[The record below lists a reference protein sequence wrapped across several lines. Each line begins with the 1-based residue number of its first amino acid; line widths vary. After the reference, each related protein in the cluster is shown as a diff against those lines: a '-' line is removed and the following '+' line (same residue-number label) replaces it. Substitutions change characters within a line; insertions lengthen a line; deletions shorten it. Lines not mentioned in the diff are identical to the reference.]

1 MKKFKATFYGLCPNI
16 NVIDVKRETEHCVFL
31 SDTIYGE
38 RRFSKESSCE
48 YFADTL
54 GDARVWVMDK
64 IQIEMAHKKAQV
76 EAAQERLAALE
87 TELERAKTME
97 AE

>member
-1 MKKFKATFYGLCPNI
+1 
-16 NVIDVKRETEHCVFL
+16 
-31 SDTIYGE
+31 
-38 RRFSKESSCE
+38 
-48 YFADTL
+48 
-54 GDARVWVMDK
+54 MDK